1 MVKQHIGQLA
11 RSPQDRVRRH
21 SNLNIQYRRIDTL
34 QPDPANPRRHSR
46 KQLKQ
51 IAESI
56 KVFDFIV
63 PVLIDRDGKIVCGH
77 GRTEAAA
84 ALGMTEVPT
93 ICLEHLSPAQIRAFM
108 IADNKLTENAT
119 WDDGLL
125 AEQLRDLSL
134 LGLDFSLEITG
145 FEMGEIDLRIASLE
159 EPPAPGDDPADVLP
173 EASVGPS
180 ISQLGDLWRLGHHRL
195 LCGNALDTEALAAL
209 MDEEHAG
216 AIFTDPPYNVRIDG
230 HASGLGA
237 VHHRPFPMA
246 SGEMSKAE
254 FTAFL
259 VRALCNL
266 VAFSTGGSLHYIC
279 TDWRHLEELLTA
291 GREAYGELKNLCVWA
306 KDNAGMGALYRSQH
320 ELIFV
325 FKQPGAAHRN
335 NIRLGQFGRNRSN
348 VWHYPGANSFARC
361 SEEGNLLALHPTV
374 KPVALVADAIL
385 DCTERGGIV
394 LDTFLGSGTTLI
406 AAERTGRRCYA
417 MELDAGYADTAV
429 RRWQALTG
437 KKARHGTSGRSFDD
451 LADEAEA
458 GNAA

>member
-1 MVKQHIGQLA
+1 MVKQHIGQLP

-180 ISQLGDLWRLGHHRL
+180 ISRHRQ
-195 LCGNALDTEALAAL
+195 
-209 MDEEHAG
+209 
-216 AIFTDPPYNVRIDG
+216 
-230 HASGLGA
+230 
-237 VHHRPFPMA
+237 
-246 SGEMSKAE
+246 
-254 FTAFL
+254 L
-259 VRALCNL
+259 VR
-266 VAFSTGGSLHYIC
+266 
-279 TDWRHLEELLTA
+279 
-291 GREAYGELKNLCVWA
+291 
-306 KDNAGMGALYRSQH
+306 
-320 ELIFV
+320 
-325 FKQPGAAHRN
+325 
-335 NIRLGQFGRNRSN
+335 
-348 VWHYPGANSFARC
+348 
-361 SEEGNLLALHPTV
+361 
-374 KPVALVADAIL
+374 
-385 DCTERGGIV
+385 
-394 LDTFLGSGTTLI
+394 SG
-406 AAERTGRRCYA
+406 
-417 MELDAGYADTAV
+417 
-429 RRWQALTG
+429 
-437 KKARHGTSGRSFDD
+437 
-451 LADEAEA
+451 
-458 GNAA
+458 